1 MNNQGADEFDTTSHG
16 QQNKPESQL
25 PESIFEQKVWWHDHN
40 IQAWLLLPAV
50 MLMALVMIQSPSTW
64 MTLTIAGLAMGMM
77 IFIMTSGFTLVFG
90 LMNVLNFGHGAFIS
104 LGAFCGF
111 TVMKMMPD
119 IMASPNVWLNLSL
132 VLVAIV
138 VAMIAVGIV
147 AYGFEQVLIKKVY
160 GDHLMQILITMGGLI
175 VVEQLIYVLWGPEE
189 IPLLKP
195 LSFQGGWTVGDFSF
209 EKFRLLAVG
218 IGLMLFF
225 SLRMTFKRTKIGLL
239 IRAGVENREMVE
251 SFGYNVK
258 QLFILVFVA
267 GAALAALGGV
277 LWGLYEEN
285 ITAHFGQSVMIIVF
299 IVAITGGLGSVEGCF
314 VAAVLVGL
322 LSNYIGFLAPK
333 LSLISNILLM
343 VVVLLWR
350 PEGLLPIQSKES

>member
-1 MNNQGADEFDTTSHG
+1 MTNTVDKSPQNDTFSGAIKID
-16 QQNKPESQL
+16 KA
-25 PESIFEQKVWWHDHN
+25 WWRDHD
-40 IQAWLLLPAV
+40 IQAWLLLPS
-50 MLMALVMIQSPSTW
+50 LILIALLLIQNPSTW

-90 LMNVLNFGHGAFIS
+90 LMDVLNFGHGAFIT

-119 IMASPNVWLNLSL
+119 LMASPNVWLNLSL
-132 VLVAIV
+132 VLGAIF
-138 VAMIAVGIV
+138 VAMIVTGIV
-147 AYGFEQVLIKKVY
+147 AYGFEQVLVKKVY
-160 GDHLMQILITMGGLI
+160 GNHLMQILITMGGLI
-175 VVEQLIYVLWGPEE
+175 VVEQLIYVIWGPEE

-195 LSFQGGWTVGDFSF
+195 VTFQGGWTVGDFVF
-209 EKFRLLAVG
+209 EKFRLLAVAM
-218 IGLMLFF
+218 GLILFF
-225 SLRMTFKRTKIGLL
+225 SLRLTFKKTKIGLL

-258 QLFILVFVA
+258 RLFILVFVA
-267 GAALAALGGV
+267 GAAMASMGGV

-285 ITAHFGQSVMIIVF
+285 ITAHIGQSVMIIVF

-322 LSNYIGFLAPK
+322 LSNYVGYLAPK

-343 VVVLLWR
+343 VTVLLWR
-350 PEGLLPIQSKES
+350 PEGLLPVKSKE